1 MSLIHECPLDNFKKN
16 VSNAISVTKI
26 KTKCLCVCV
35 IFISQLNVLFSF
47 ISKWV
52 ALILKYDTNLDYI
65 NNIIN
70 Q

>member
-26 KTKCLCVCV
+26 KTKCLCVHV